1 VRTPDED
8 GAVWVLPVAVD
19 LDLDGTLTCDWRDG
33 DVW

>member
-8 GAVWVLPVAVD
+8 DGIYVLEAAD
-19 LDLDGTLTCDWRDG
+19 ELDLDGDLTCDWRDG